1 MMRPSDIGRLLLLA
15 LIWGAS
21 FVFIKLGLRGFS
33 PLEMVGVR
41 LLFGAAVLG
50 AVLAF
55 SRQAL
60 PRSGDTWRA
69 LAFMAV
75 VSNCIPFWLIAW
87 GEERVAASL
96 ASILNSTTPL
106 FTALIAALVLP
117 EERLHP
123 LRVAGIGLGFV
134 GVVVVVGL
142 DSGGGIVGGLA
153 VVLAALAYGIA
164 FVYASRRL
172 PRSAG
177 SPLGLAAGQM
187 LAAALIV
194 LPFAALQSVLR
205 PPSVGWLPALNV
217 VALGVL
223 GTGLAYVLYYR
234 LINDL
239 GPTTASFVVY
249 LVPLFGV
256 LGGYLVLGEQI
267 GVNTAAGGALVIG
280 GISLAER
287 GKRKSSEQ
295 AEAGGAATA
304 SRGATREGSGSE
316 PSPCGERPA

>member
-1 MMRPSDIGRLLLLA
+1 MMRPSDAGRLLLLA
-15 LIWGAS
+15 IFWGAS
-21 FVFIKLGLRGFS
+21 FVFIKIGLRGFS
-33 PLEMVGVR
+33 PPEMVGVR
-41 LLFGAAVLG
+41 LLFGAAVLF
-50 AVLAF
+50 ALLSARHE
-55 SRQAL
+55 SL
-60 PRSGDTWRA
+60 PRSHTTWRA
-69 LAFMAV
+69 LVFMAV
-75 VSNCIPFWLIAW
+75 VSNCIPFLLIAW

-106 FTALIAALVLP
+106 FTVLIAALALP

-123 LRVAGIGLGFV
+123 LRLGGIGLGFV

-142 DSGGGIVGGLA
+142 NSSGGIVGGLA
-153 VVLAALAYGIA
+153 VVLAALAYGIS

-172 PRSAG
+172 PHSAG

-187 LAAALIV
+187 LAAAAIM
-194 LPFAALQSVLR
+194 LPFAAVQSVLH
-205 PPSVGWLPALNV
+205 PPALGWLPTVNV

-223 GTGLAYVLYYR
+223 GTGIAYVLYYR

-256 LGGYLVLGEQI
+256 LGGYLLLGEQV

-287 GKRKSSEQ
+287 GKRKGIEQ
-295 AEAGGAATA
+295 REGAAPA
-304 SRGATREGSGSE
+304 S
-316 PSPCGERPA
+316 P